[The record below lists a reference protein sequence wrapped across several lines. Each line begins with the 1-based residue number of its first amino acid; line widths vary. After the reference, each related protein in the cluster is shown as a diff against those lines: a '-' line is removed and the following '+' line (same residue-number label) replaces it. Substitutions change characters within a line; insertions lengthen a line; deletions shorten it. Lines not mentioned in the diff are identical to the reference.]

1 MNKYICIDSMDLQ
14 RFHDGELAFAHIRD
28 IEQHLEV
35 CPTCQGEL
43 LSLAGLGTALRDAYG
58 EIEIPDM
65 TGRFVQR
72 AKEVRDQGS
81 RRIALGLLAAAS
93 LLFVSSLSLVL
104 YTEMGRT
111 QSGNIM
117 AQWEENVVWT
127 PSPDDEFA
135 DPEAATLYAIHLQ
148 GDEESEDGHD

>member
-1 MNKYICIDSMDLQ
+1 MNNPTCIDPMDLQ
-14 RFHDGELAFAHIRD
+14 RLHDGELEPTRIR
-28 IEQHLEV
+28 EVESHLATCPV
-35 CPTCQGEL
+35 CQTAL
-43 LSLAGLGTALRDAYG
+43 HSFVDLSAALRDAFA
-58 EIEIPDM
+58 EIAVPDM

-72 AKEVRDQGS
+72 AKDLREQGS

-93 LLFVSSLSLVL
+93 VLFVSSLSLVV
-104 YTEMGRT
+104 YTEAGRA

-127 PSPDDEFA
+127 PSTDDEFA

-148 GDEESEDGHD
+148 GDGEWEDGND